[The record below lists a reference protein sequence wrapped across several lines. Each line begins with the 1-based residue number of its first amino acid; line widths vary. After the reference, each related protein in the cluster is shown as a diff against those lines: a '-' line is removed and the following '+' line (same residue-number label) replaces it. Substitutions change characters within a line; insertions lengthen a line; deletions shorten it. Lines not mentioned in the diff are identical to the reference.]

1 MILADSLSTR
11 ISGILL
17 AGAAAILGV
26 VALALA
32 WPSPE
37 GGVGFLRLPL
47 PSESAAIVAAV
58 EASQGEARP
67 TVIGGLDAVGV
78 GVRLSAGFPT
88 PLAGARLVGPEDDR
102 YQSYAAALGDRTF
115 QIEARR
121 LLQHASG
128 VRPRAI
134 VRLSVRLAS
143 GEVLV
148 LQRRAP
154 AAAKDR
160 VVRGALALS
169 LVSLLMLVMLALAV
183 RQTAR
188 PVADLAHAA
197 RRFGDDLQTA
207 DLPLRGPKELRDL
220 AEAFNTMQARIRGLV
235 DDRTR
240 VLAAIA
246 HDLRTYLTR
255 LRLRAEFI
263 ADPNQQARAIGD
275 LDEMSA
281 LLDDTLLFAA
291 GQDQA
296 PAPLSDLRSE
306 LETVIAL
313 RREMG
318 QAVRLADGGAAF
330 ARVSPLALRR
340 MVGNLVDNAIRYG
353 GETEVSLERTQ
364 DQAVIVVADRG
375 PGVDPENLA
384 QILEP
389 FTRLEAS
396 RSRDTGGAG
405 LGLAIVRGLAEASGG
420 RLTLGNRPGGGL
432 RAEVR
437 LPIAS

>member
-1 MILADSLSTR
+1 VILADSLSTR

-67 TVIGGLDAVGV
+67 TVIGGLNAVGV

-121 LLQHASG
+121 LLRHASG

-188 PVADLAHAA
+188 PVADLAQAA

-263 ADPNQQARAIGD
+263 ADPDQQARAIGD

-353 GETEVSLERTQ
+353 GETEVSLERTR

-384 QILEP
+384 QILKP

>member
-1 MILADSLSTR
+1 MIIADSLSTR

-37 GGVGFLRLPL
+37 GGVGFFRLPL

-58 EASQGEARP
+58 EASEGEARP
-67 TVIGGLDAVGV
+67 AVIGGLDALGV
-78 GVRLSAGFPT
+78 GVRLSAGFPR
-88 PLAGARLVGPEDDR
+88 PLAGARLVGLQDDR
-102 YQSYAAALGDRTF
+102 YRSYAAALGDRTF
-115 QIEARR
+115 QIEERR
-121 LLQHASG
+121 LLRHASG
-128 VRPRAI
+128 GRPRAV

-148 LQRRAP
+148 IQRRAP
-154 AAAKDR
+154 AAAR
-160 VVRGALALS
+160 SRIVRGALALS
-169 LVSLLMLVMLALAV
+169 LVALLMLAMLALAV

-188 PVADLAHAA
+188 PVADLAQGA

-207 DLPLRGPKELRDL
+207 DLPLRGPRELRDL

-263 ADPNQQARAIGD
+263 ADPDQQARAIRD
-275 LDEMSA
+275 LDEMTA

-306 LETVIAL
+306 LEALVAL
-313 RREMG
+313 RLEMG
-318 QAVRLADGGAAF
+318 QVVRLTDGGAAF

-340 MVGNLVDNAIRYG
+340 MVGNLLDNAIRYG
-353 GETEVSLERTQ
+353 GGAEVSLERTQ
-364 DQAVIVVADRG
+364 GQALIIVADRG
-375 PGVDPENLA
+375 PGVAPDSLA
-384 QILEP
+384 RIMEP

-420 RLTLGNRPGGGL
+420 RLALDNRPGGGL
-432 RAEVR
+432 RAELS
-437 LPIAS
+437 LPIAR

>member
-121 LLQHASG
+121 LLRHASG

-263 ADPNQQARAIGD
+263 ADPDQQARAIGD

-281 LLDDTLLFAA
+281 LLDDTMLFAA

>member
-1 MILADSLSTR
+1 VILADSLSTR

-330 ARVSPLALRR
+330 AKVSPLALRR

>member
-17 AGAAAILGV
+17 AGAAAVLAV

-32 WPSPE
+32 WPAPE
-37 GGVGFLRLPL
+37 GGAGFFRLPL

-58 EASQGEARP
+58 EASQGETRP
-67 TVIGGLDAVGV
+67 AVIGGLDAVGV
-78 GVRLSAGFPT
+78 GVRLSAGFPR
-88 PLAGARLVGPEDDR
+88 PLAGARLVSPQDVR
-102 YQSYAAALGDRTF
+102 YRRYAAALGDRTF
-115 QIEARR
+115 QIEERR
-121 LLQHASG
+121 LLRASG
-128 VRPRAI
+128 GRPRAV

-148 LQRRAP
+148 IQRRAP
-154 AAAKDR
+154 AAARDR

-169 LVSLLMLVMLALAV
+169 LISLLMLVMLALAV

-188 PVADLAHAA
+188 PVADLAQAA

-207 DLPLRGPKELRDL
+207 DLPLRGPRELRDL

-263 ADPNQQARAIGD
+263 ADPDQQTRAIGD

-291 GQDQA
+291 GQDRA
-296 PAPLSDLRSE
+296 PAPLSDLRAE
-306 LETVIAL
+306 LEALVAL
-313 RREMG
+313 RQELG
-318 QAVRLADGGAAF
+318 QAVRLIDGVTAF

-353 GETEVSLERTQ
+353 GETEVSLERTE
-364 DQAVIVVADRG
+364 DQAVIIVADRG
-375 PGVDPENLA
+375 PGVAPENLA

-389 FTRLEAS
+389 FTRLEVS

-420 RLTLGNRPGGGL
+420 RLALSARPGGGL
-432 RAEVR
+432 RAELW
-437 LPIAS
+437 LPVAH

>member
-17 AGAAAILGV
+17 AGAAAVLAV

-32 WPSPE
+32 WPAPE
-37 GGVGFLRLPL
+37 GGVGFFRLPL

-58 EASQGEARP
+58 EASEGEARP
-67 TVIGGLDAVGV
+67 AVIGGLDAAGV
-78 GVRLSAGFPT
+78 GVRLSAGFPR

-102 YQSYAAALGDRTF
+102 YRSYAAALGDRTF
-115 QIEARR
+115 QIEERR
-121 LLQHASG
+121 LLRHTSG
-128 VRPRAI
+128 GRPRAV
-134 VRLSVRLAS
+134 VRLSVRLAG

-148 LQRRAP
+148 IQRRAP
-154 AAAKDR
+154 AAAR
-160 VVRGALALS
+160 GRLVRGALALS
-169 LVSLLMLVMLALAV
+169 LISLLMLVMLALAV

-188 PVADLAHAA
+188 PVADLAQAA

-207 DLPLRGPKELRDL
+207 DLPLRGPRELRDL

-263 ADPNQQARAIGD
+263 ADPDQQARAIGD

-291 GQDQA
+291 GQERT
-296 PAPLSDLRSE
+296 PAPLSDLRAE
-306 LETVIAL
+306 LEALAAL
-313 RREMG
+313 RQEMG
-318 QAVRLADGGAAF
+318 QAVRLTDGVTAF

-353 GETEVSLERTQ
+353 GETEVSLERAE
-364 DQAVIVVADRG
+364 DQAVIIVTDRG
-375 PGVDPENLA
+375 PGVAPENLA

-405 LGLAIVRGLAEASGG
+405 LGLAIVRGLAEANGG
-420 RLTLGNRPGGGL
+420 RLVLSNRAGGGL
-432 RAEVR
+432 RAELR
-437 LPIAS
+437 LPIAR

>member
-1 MILADSLSTR
+1 VILADSLSTR

>member
-121 LLQHASG
+121 LLRHASG

-207 DLPLRGPKELRDL
+207 DLPLRGPKELRAL

-263 ADPNQQARAIGD
+263 ADPDQQARAIGD

-281 LLDDTLLFAA
+281 LLDDTMLFAA

>member
-207 DLPLRGPKELRDL
+207 DLPLRGPKELRAL

-263 ADPNQQARAIGD
+263 ADPDQQARAIGD

-281 LLDDTLLFAA
+281 LLDDTMLFAA

>member
-11 ISGILL
+11 ITGILL
-17 AGAAAILGV
+17 AGAAAVLAV

-32 WPSPE
+32 WPAPD
-37 GGVGFLRLPL
+37 GGAGFFRLPL
-47 PSESAAIVAAV
+47 PAESAAIVAAV

-67 TVIGGLDAVGV
+67 AVIGGLDAVGV
-78 GVRLSAGFPT
+78 GVRLSAGFPR

-102 YQSYAAALGDRTF
+102 YRSYAAALGDRTF
-115 QIEARR
+115 QIEERRR
-121 LLQHASG
+121 LRPASG
-128 VRPRAI
+128 GRPRAV
-134 VRLSVRLAS
+134 VRLSVRLDS

-148 LQRRAP
+148 IQRRAP
-154 AAAKDR
+154 AGAR
-160 VVRGALALS
+160 GRIVRAALALS
-169 LVSLLMLVMLALAV
+169 LISLLMLVMLALAV

-188 PVADLAHAA
+188 PVAGLARAV
-197 RRFGDDLQTA
+197 RRFGDDLQTE
-207 DLPLRGPKELRDL
+207 DLPLRGPRELRDL

-263 ADPNQQARAIGD
+263 ADPDQQARAIRD
-275 LDEMSA
+275 LDEMGA

-291 GQDQA
+291 GPGQA
-296 PAPLSDLRSE
+296 PPPLSDLRAE
-306 LETVIAL
+306 LEALVAL
-313 RREMG
+313 RQDMG
-318 QAVRLADGGAAF
+318 QAVRLTDGAAAF

-353 GETEVSLERTQ
+353 GETELSLA
-364 DQAVIVVADRG
+364 QAEGQAIIIVADRG
-375 PGVDPENLA
+375 PGVAPENLA

-389 FTRLEAS
+389 FRRLEVS

-420 RLTLGNRPGGGL
+420 WLTLSNRPGGGL
-432 RAEVR
+432 RAELR
-437 LPIAS
+437 LPIAR